1 MRKEREYKEKI
12 LEMEIPRY
20 SDDRSDKMRSLI
32 LASNI
37 RMLDILDQGNS
48 VAIETCRQSF
58 RTLTAIC
65 YGSLIMMNE
74 GLKVILYT
82 HRDKYSILLRK
93 QLFKEIIELNGGN
106 PEIIDKLLICNLSK
120 MKLRRLDLINKV
132 GLIIY
137 EDIWQYSKAY
147 RQIDLKTASKV
158 QSVISSCDI
167 TDLRK
172 RTGFNYFEQIRYRWN
187 EDPKVSTGETRSIEW
202 FDYMNRVMF
211 DNYKAIRKEILLE
224 HNPTNT
230 PITKEEITL
239 KNEKI

>member
-1 MRKEREYKEKI
+1 MI
-12 LEMEIPRY
+12 F
-20 SDDRSDKMRSLI
+20 SL
-32 LASNI
+32 
-37 RMLDILDQGNS
+37 
-48 VAIETCRQSF
+48 SF
-58 RTLTAIC
+58 LS
-65 YGSLIMMNE
+65 GSLGVE
-74 GLKVILYT
+74 VFET
-82 HRDKYSILLRK
+82 FDKYSILLRK

-106 PEIIDKLLICNLSK
+106 PEIIDKLLICNPSK

-202 FDYMNRVMF
+202 FNYINRVMS
-211 DNYKAIRKEILLE
+211 DNYKTIRKEILLE